1 MQTICGDTCKIN
13 NIHTYI
19 AWKNQWDFIIII
31 LVLYNAI
38 FIPVTIAFP
47 SYEGES
53 AVVGYFIDTLF
64 IIDIFLSFRTA

>member
-1 MQTICGDTCKIN
+1 MIIIY
-13 NIHTYI
+13 NIEHTHTHKTI
-19 AWKNQWDFIIII
+19 AWKNHWDFIIII

-38 FIPVTIAFP
+38 FIPVAIAFP

-53 AVVGYFIDTLF
+53 DLVGYFIDTLF